1 MVNRETILEWENIIL
16 KEALI
21 MSSESCEILLNDFNE
36 LLKQFEKTNTPS
48 ALKETISELFSRTE
62 SLKKSN
68 YILVNR
74 MIGEEN

>member
-36 LLKQFEKTNTPS
+36 LLKQFEKTNSPS
-48 ALKETISELFSRTE
+48 ALTETISELFSRTE

-74 MIGEEN
+74 MIGEVN

>member
-36 LLKQFEKTNTPS
+36 LLKQFEKQ
-48 ALKETISELFSRTE
+48 
-62 SLKKSN
+62 
-68 YILVNR
+68 ILQVR
-74 MIGEEN
+74 